1 MVGAANNAVTV
12 PDPGLLKTGR
22 ISASHRHM
30 SLAFLLVWLILVLFG
45 LLTMFSASYGIS
57 FVQSGAEMRTNL
69 DEAVGIDEEPPVRAI
84 LEADATALARKQAL
98 LTLIGTTAAISL
110 GAFISFR
117 QLTRPALRTIVYLT
131 VTASLLY
138 CWLGGVVIN
147 GAKRWV
153 YLGPIRFQPSE
164 LAKIGAV
171 FFLASYFS
179 KRRSI
184 RQQEEQRSR
193 ARATGGKLGQKTGL
207 ARQAFLDV
215 TLPGLLMTVWIVL
228 TLIQPHLSG
237 AVIIALISLTVFI
250 LADIP
255 VKSRIAGLFQLL
267 VILCVFAIVLG
278 FGYQLVTKKSTV
290 DLVTDRFAHAFKR
303 VGTFQ
308 DREGANLDDRLQI
321 EQAELALGSG
331 GLTGKGI
338 GKSVQKLNWL
348 SEAHNDFIL
357 PVIGEELGFIGV
369 VSVIL
374 LFLAFLVTGILV
386 ARKAAGH
393 MAMLVAAGNTILIV
407 LQAFLNMAVS
417 VSLIPTTGISLPFFS
432 YGGTASLFF
441 ALSAGLVLCVSKSA
455 SRTDPQLAR
464 IVDRR
469 QLKAGRSQK
478 HKNRLEEDDAM
489 RYAV

>member
-1 MVGAANNAVTV
+1 MAGAAQKTRMS
-12 PDPGLLKTGR
+12 PDRGLAATGR
-22 ISASHRHM
+22 IDASHRHM
-30 SLAFLLVWLILVLFG
+30 SLAFLVVWLILVLFG

-57 FVQSGAEMRTNL
+57 FIQSGAEMKTSLDQAGEL
-69 DEAVGIDEEPPVRAI
+69 DEASPVRAI

-98 LTLIGTTAAISL
+98 LTLIGTSAAIGL
-110 GAFISFR
+110 GALVRFR
-117 QLTRPALRTIVYLT
+117 QLTRPILRLIVYLT
-131 VTASLLY
+131 VTASLVY
-138 CWLGGVVIN
+138 CRLGGVVIN

-171 FFLASYFS
+171 FFLAGYFS
-179 KRRSI
+179 RRKAI
-184 RQQEEQRSR
+184 RHQEARSSQ
-193 ARATGGKLGQKTGL
+193 LGQKKAGL

-215 TLPGLLMTVWIVL
+215 TLPGLLMSVWVGL
-228 TLIQPHLSG
+228 TLVQPHLSG
-237 AVIIALISLTVFI
+237 AVIIALISLTVFFI
-250 LADIP
+250 ADIP
-255 VKSRIAGLFQLL
+255 MKSRITGLLQLL
-267 VILCVFAIVLG
+267 VILVAFAVLLG
-278 FGYQLVTKKSTV
+278 AGYQLLTRKSAV
-290 DLVTDRFAHAFKR
+290 NLVTDRFAHAFKR

-308 DREGANLDDRLQI
+308 DRESANLDDRLQI

-386 ARKAAGH
+386 ARRAGSH
-393 MAMLVAAGNTILIV
+393 MAMLVAAGNTILIA
-407 LQAFLNMAVS
+407 LQAFLNMAVA

-441 ALSAGLVLCVSKSA
+441 ALSSGLVLCVSKSA
-455 SRTDPQLAR
+455 GRTDPRLAG
-464 IVDRR
+464 IVDKRSARR
-469 QLKAGRSQK
+469 GGPKKGE
-478 HKNRLEEDDAM
+478 NRLEEDDAM

>member
-1 MVGAANNAVTV
+1 MTGAAQKTRMS
-12 PDPGLLKTGR
+12 PDRGLAAIGR
-22 ISASHRHM
+22 IDASHRHM
-30 SLAFLLVWLILVLFG
+30 SLAFLVVWLILVLFG

-57 FVQSGAEMRTNL
+57 FIQSGAEMKTSLDQAGEL
-69 DEAVGIDEEPPVRAI
+69 DEASPVRAI

-98 LTLIGTTAAISL
+98 LTLIGTSAAIGL
-110 GAFISFR
+110 GALVRFR
-117 QLTRPALRTIVYLT
+117 QLTRPILRLIVYLT
-131 VTASLLY
+131 VTASLVY
-138 CWLGGVVIN
+138 CRLGGVVIN

-171 FFLASYFS
+171 FFLAGYFS
-179 KRRSI
+179 RRKAI
-184 RQQEEQRSR
+184 RHQEARSSR
-193 ARATGGKLGQKTGL
+193 LGQKKAGL
-207 ARQAFLDV
+207 ARQAFFDV
-215 TLPGLLMTVWIVL
+215 TLPGLLMSVWVGL
-228 TLIQPHLSG
+228 TLVQPHLSG
-237 AVIIALISLTVFI
+237 AVIIALISLTVFFI
-250 LADIP
+250 ADIP
-255 VKSRIAGLFQLL
+255 MKSRITGLLQLL
-267 VILCVFAIVLG
+267 VILVAFAVILG
-278 FGYQLVTKKSTV
+278 AGYQLLTRKSAV
-290 DLVTDRFAHAFKR
+290 NLVTDRFAHAFKR

-308 DREGANLDDRLQI
+308 DRESANLDDRLQI

-386 ARKAAGH
+386 ARRAGSH
-393 MAMLVAAGNTILIV
+393 MAMLVAAGNTILIA
-407 LQAFLNMAVS
+407 LQAFLNMAVA

-441 ALSAGLVLCVSKSA
+441 ALSSGLVLCVSKSA
-455 SRTDPQLAR
+455 SRTDPRLAG
-464 IVDRR
+464 IVDKRSARR
-469 QLKAGRSQK
+469 GGPKKGE
-478 HKNRLEEDDAM
+478 NRLEEDDAM